1 MLAASR
7 SGRIVMRDWREMPSR
22 FDRLVVRVVGFAQQ
36 VLVWPVLYAIAWAAA
51 LWPLTHRDK
60 LPVWSKNGLTHAE
73 RLEQLYYLLGTAGA
87 VAVLLIGFLVVGR
100 VRHGQWRIESR
111 ARSFNRLFA
120 FSLAAP
126 FLAALTQPGVE
137 SKRPI
142 HTLFFIAVATLCL
155 VPTVAFLWEVSPYRR
170 AGSAPTWLTRV
181 RAVAPWV
188 IVGGIFGAYALW
200 VSHLAINNHHA
211 LQTRLLDLAI
221 YDNIFYHSSHGN
233 FLGSNFIPT
242 GNHANAHFDAILVL
256 LSPLY
261 HLYPRAE
268 LILVLQA
275 VWCGAGAIPAYLL
288 GRDHLGSV
296 WAGLTLAVA
305 WALYPALHGAN
316 LYEFHSLTL
325 LAMPM
330 MWLLYLLTTHRLR
343 AYFILLP
350 FVLLIR
356 EDASLLICCV
366 AFAAVLT
373 RDPRLVRTGWIT
385 IGVAALYFILVKIFI
400 MGGAD
405 PLGGEYGFGW
415 YYKDMAGGKSLSG
428 ILLSLL
434 TNPTFAI
441 DFALRE
447 AKVIYLIQLLLPLAF
462 LPLFG
467 KPWRF
472 AIAFGL
478 FYILLASRGPVF
490 SIHFQYSVVLF
501 PVLFALTPIAVRRL
515 RDSDLA
521 ERIGLAPPQL
531 VTVLLACVLAS
542 SVLMSWK
549 FGGAVPNASFRGGWA
564 KIPHTLTEAQ
574 HKRYQEFREFIE
586 RIPGDASVTAT
597 SRIAPH
603 VSNRAEIWS
612 YKDKKPTEYLM
623 LDTRDMKGW
632 PRKHHADRL
641 AAGKLELIAK
651 EGKTLQLYRI
661 VE

>member
-1 MLAASR
+1 MP
-7 SGRIVMRDWREMPSR
+7 DWREVLSR
-22 FDRLVVRVVGFAQQ
+22 VDRLVLRVVRFSQR
-36 VLVWPVLYAIAWAAA
+36 VLLWPALYAIAWAAA
-51 LWPLTHRDK
+51 IWPLTHGER
-60 LPVWSKNGLTHAE
+60 LPVWSNNDLNHAE

-87 VAVLLIGFLVVGR
+87 MAVLLVGFFSV
-100 VRHGQWRIESR
+100 SR
-111 ARSFNRLFA
+111 ALRGHWRVEAWAQSFNRLFA

-126 FLAALTQPGVE
+126 FLVALTQPGVE
-137 SKRPI
+137 SKRPF
-142 HTLFFIAVATLCL
+142 HTLFLIGVATACL
-155 VPTVAFLWEVSPYRR
+155 IPTAAFLWEVSPARR
-170 AGSAPTWLTRV
+170 AGPAPTWLARL

-188 IVGGIFGAYALW
+188 IVGVLFAAYGLW
-200 VSHLAINNHHA
+200 FSHLAINTHHA

-242 GNHANAHFDAILVL
+242 GNHANAHFDAVLVL

-261 HLYPRAE
+261 YIYPRAE

-275 VWCGAGAIPAYLL
+275 FWCGAGVVPAYLL
-288 GRDHLGSV
+288 GRDHLGSA
-296 WAGLTLAVA
+296 WAGVTLAAA
-305 WALYPALHGAN
+305 WVLYPALHGAN

-330 MWLLYLLTTHRLR
+330 LWLLYLLTTGRLR
-343 AYFILLP
+343 SFFILLP

-373 RDPRLVRTGWIT
+373 RDPRLVRAGWIT
-385 IGVAALYFILVKIFI
+385 IGVAALYFILVKTFI
-400 MGGAD
+400 MGSAD
-405 PLGGEYGFGW
+405 PLGGKYGFGW
-415 YYKDMAGGKSLSG
+415 YYKDMSTGGKGLG
-428 ILLSLL
+428 DILLSLL

-447 AKVIYLIQLLLPLAF
+447 AKVIYLLQLLLPLAF

-472 AIAFGL
+472 ATAFGL
-478 FYILLASRGPVF
+478 FYLLLASRGAVF

-501 PVLFALTPIAVRRL
+501 PVLFVLTPIALRRL

-521 ERIGLAPPQL
+521 ERIGLARAQL

-542 SVLMSWK
+542 SLLMSWK
-549 FGGAVPNASFRGGWA
+549 FGGAVPNTSFRGGWA
-564 KIPHTLTEAQ
+564 RIPHALTLEQ
-574 HKRYQEFREFIE
+574 EKRYQEFRKFIE
-586 RIPGDASVTAT
+586 QIPADASVTAT

-603 VSNRAEIWS
+603 VSNRAQIWS
-612 YKDKKPTEYLM
+612 YRDKKETEYLM
-623 LDTRDMKGW
+623 LDTRELKGW
-632 PRKHHADRL
+632 PRKHHRDRL
-641 AAGKLELIAK
+641 AAGKLELVAK
-651 EGKTLQLYRI
+651 DGTLQLFRI
-661 VE
+661 LK